1 MKKKEQ
7 SNRVRT
13 RGVYVVWLEINQS
26 SYMGDVG
33 EKMDQY
39 APTISI
45 YLSHEQILMSSYIV
59 KLVHDESDKKYPLIT
74 YSNKNIHQKNTTLI
88 RSRSMET
95 IRVLKML
102 ARTKKI

>member
-1 MKKKEQ
+1 MKTKKKEQ

-39 APTISI
+39 EPTISI
-45 YLSHEQILMSSYIV
+45 SLSRTNPNV
-59 KLVHDESDKKYPLIT
+59 LV
-74 YSNKNIHQKNTTLI
+74 YSKTC
-88 RSRSMET
+88 
-95 IRVLKML
+95 
-102 ARTKKI
+102 A